1 MQPSTRCFFIYLLAG
16 FVVSAHGEDRY
27 TKDMPGGKDHPLI
40 SRYQGATLF
49 NYGVQNFA
57 QLETVEGKL
66 ISDNNTRKPEKS
78 RTIEGTV
85 SSYFYFA
92 PKDRSPLEVFRNYQ
106 ASLAKSGFKTLYM
119 CEAKKCEADNI
130 VDFSNEN
137 SRESA
142 TWKDGYSP
150 TSATNAR
157 GDTLT
162 YFISSEL
169 TRDRGNAY
177 VQLWVLEPG
186 SSQDGHAPIFMQI
199 VEMKAMETGKVMVD
213 ANAMSKGLDAEG
225 KIALYGIY
233 FDTGKA
239 IIKPE
244 SKAQLDEM
252 AKLLQANAKL
262 NVFIVGHT
270 DNQGNFAQNFLL
282 AKQRAEAVKKTLVS
296 DYKIDAKRLDAQ
308 GAANLSP
315 VATNDSDAGRAKN
328 RRVELV
334 KQ

>member
-1 MQPSTRCFFIYLLAG
+1 MQRCHQQFFICLLAG
-16 FVVSAHGEDRY
+16 FVVSAQGQDQY
-27 TKDMPGGKDHPLI
+27 TKDKAGAKDHPLI

-49 NYGVQNFA
+49 NYGVQNFT

-66 ISDNNTRKPEKS
+66 IADNNTRKPEKS

-106 ASLAKSGFKTLYM
+106 ASLAKAGFKTLYI
-119 CEAKKCEADNI
+119 CEAKKCEAENI
-130 VDFSNEN
+130 VDFANEN
-137 SRESA
+137 SGKSA

-162 YFISSEL
+162 YFISGEL
-169 TRDRGNAY
+169 TRDKGNAY

-199 VEMKAMETGKVMVD
+199 VEMKAMETGKVTVD
-213 ANAMSKGLDAEG
+213 ANAMNKGLDADG

-252 AKLLQANAKL
+252 AKLLAANAKL
-262 NVFIVGHT
+262 SVFIVGHT
-270 DNQGNFAQNFLL
+270 DNQGNFAQNVIL
-282 AKQRAEAVKKTLVS
+282 AKQRAEAVKKALVA

-308 GAANLSP
+308 GVANLAP
-315 VATNDSDAGRAKN
+315 LAANDSDAGRAKN